1 MMETIP
7 PGTVLHGRYRIERV
21 LGSGGFGHVYLS
33 VDLQTKQ
40 QFAIKEYLVSGA
52 SGQAQLQHEASVLS
66 HLHHPNLPAFREAFS
81 ERGHYYV
88 ALSYIEGSDL
98 TDIIRIARQRN
109 DVIPL
114 SRILNW
120 ILSVCDAVMFLH
132 NQHPPVIHRDIKPDN
147 IRITSDGTAILVDLG
162 NAKATGDGARTL
174 FFIRHQGT
182 PGYAPQ
188 EQYPGGS
195 GTTVRSDVYALGGTL
210 YFALTA
216 HEPPSVSTRN
226 ASIQQNIP
234 DIPSL
239 QDQLL
244 NNPPEESPEANA
256 QRQFRLGV
264 SKPAKPAPRHI
275 RHLAQ
280 LGTLPPPLLNQLNT
294 IIIRSMAMHQKDR
307 YHSVIDFSNDLRQ
320 VMNAI
325 TSSAAAQ
332 PTLPSRPIDP
342 NSTQPD
348 LPQLYEALQSAR
360 LAQAAQPAQPVSD
373 PVPPA
378 IPPVQA
384 NTCPGCGKHLVS
396 KAAFCP
402 YCGHAIAAGST
413 PDTPANDVQSTVSS
427 QPSLQQK
434 AATNSQRK
442 NQIGDQ
448 QSEQSDP
455 HKVNMA
461 VPPTPVILEASV
473 PEPISRSGAA
483 PISTLPPVVLTKT
496 PATFQAQK
504 IPATESP
511 LQMSPQ
517 KSIGTN
523 ISAPR
528 PKRISNQMILI
539 IIMALILIVLI
550 AILIL
555 LFVRQTGGAQSTLQ
569 LPLVLAILR
578 MPHEQHISLN
588 TTFATTLATTGVW
601 ACSAGIYFLTGGA

>member
-7 PGTVLHGRYRIERV
+7 SGTILNRRYRIERV
-21 LGSGGFGHVYLS
+21 LGSGGFGHVYLA
-33 VDLQTKQ
+33 VDLQTNQ
-40 QFAIKEYLVSGA
+40 QFAIKEYLVSGS

-114 SRILNW
+114 PRILNW

-226 ASIQQNIP
+226 SSIQQNIP
-234 DIPSL
+234 DVPTL

-244 NNPPEESPEANA
+244 NNPPEENPEANA
-256 QRQFRLGV
+256 QRQFRLGI

-280 LGTLPPPLLNQLNT
+280 LGTLPPPLLNQLNN
-294 IIIRSMAMHQKDR
+294 IIERAMAMHQKDR
-307 YHSVIDFSNDLRQ
+307 FHSIADFSNDLRQ
-320 VMNAI
+320 VMNAVN
-325 TSSAAAQ
+325 TLPAAQ
-332 PTLPSRPIDP
+332 PAIPARPIDP

-348 LPQLYEALQSAR
+348 LPMLYEAIQSAK
-360 LAQAAQPAQPVSD
+360 LAQSAQSAPDPVQPAT
-373 PVPPA
+373 
-378 IPPVQA
+378 PPVQPHI
-384 NTCPGCGKHLVS
+384 CPRCGKQLVS

-402 YCGHAIAAGST
+402 YCGFSISAGSI
-413 PDTPANDVQSTVSS
+413 PDSPANTTQSPAKGGPSLQNKIAVSS
-427 QPSLQQK
+427 QE
-434 AATNSQRK
+434 N

-448 QSEQSDP
+448 QQKQSKSRP
-455 HKVNMA
+455 ANAV
-461 VPPTPVILEASV
+461 VPPTPATSLPQPVLRAAV
-473 PEPISRSGAA
+473 A
-483 PISTLPPVVLTKT
+483 PISTLPPVQQTKLAA
-496 PATFQAQK
+496 PSLAQN
-504 IPATESP
+504 IPTTENP
-511 LQMSPQ
+511 LQVSPQ
-517 KSIGTN
+517 RSSRTRVQP
-523 ISAPR
+523 PR
-528 PKRISNQMILI
+528 AARISNQMLLIILI
-539 IIMALILIVLI
+539 ALVLIVLI
-550 AILIL
+550 TILIFL
-555 LFVRQTGGAQSTLQ
+555 YVRQTGNSSSHIQ
-569 LPLVLAILR
+569 LPFALVTQVL
-578 MPHEQHISLN
+578 PDEQAFSSIN
-588 TTFATTLATTGVW
+588 ATTLFTAGIW
-601 ACSAGIYFLTGGA
+601 ACSAGIYSFAGGA

>member
-7 PGTVLHGRYRIERV
+7 SGTILHGRYRIERV

-33 VDLQTKQ
+33 VDLQSNQ
-40 QFAIKEYLVSGA
+40 QYAIKEYLVSGS

-88 ALSYIEGSDL
+88 VLSYIEGSDL

-114 SRILNW
+114 TRIMNW
-120 ILSVCDAVMFLH
+120 ILSVSDAVMFLH
-132 NQHPPVIHRDIKPDN
+132 NQQPPVIHRDIKPDN

-162 NAKATGDGARTL
+162 NAKATADGARTL

-226 ASIQQNIP
+226 TSTQQNIP
-234 DIPSL
+234 DLPSL

-244 NNPPEESPEANA
+244 NNPPEESQEANA

-264 SKPAKPAPRHI
+264 SKPSKPAPRHI

-294 IIIRSMAMHQKDR
+294 IIVRAMAMHQKDR
-307 YHSVIDFSNDLRQ
+307 YHSVADFSNDLRK

-325 TSSAAAQ
+325 QALPMAQ
-332 PTLPSRPIDP
+332 PTVPPRHVDP

-348 LPQLYEALQSAR
+348 LPQLYEALQSAK
-360 LAQAAQPAQPVSD
+360 LAQTVQSKPD
-373 PVPPA
+373 PV
-378 IPPVQA
+378 QSL
-384 NTCPGCGKHLVS
+384 TCPRCGKLLVT

-402 YCGHAIAAGST
+402 DCGFSLSGGGSGNKAQVNTTQAPDNRAPSPHDQGAA
-413 PDTPANDVQSTVSS
+413 SS
-427 QPSLQQK
+427 QQS
-434 AATNSQRK
+434 S
-442 NQIGDQ
+442 QIGDQ
-448 QSEQSDP
+448 LPKKPESPPAHQAIS
-455 HKVNMA
+455 
-461 VPPTPVILEASV
+461 PTPVTPATSV
-473 PEPISRSGAA
+473 PKPTSRPAVA
-483 PISTLPPVVLTKT
+483 PISTLPPVQQKKAAT
-496 PATFQAQK
+496 PLQAQH
-504 IPATESP
+504 IPPTTESS
-511 LQMSPQ
+511 LQISPQ
-517 KSIGTN
+517 SSNGTH
-523 ISAPR
+523 IQPSRTA
-528 PKRISNQMILI
+528 RINHQ
-539 IIMALILIVLI
+539 MALILIMSLVLIILI
-550 AILIL
+550 AIIIFL
-555 LFVRQTGGAQSTLQ
+555 LVRQGTSAQTTIQ
-569 LPLVLAILR
+569 LPLALIMQGL
-578 MPHEQHISLN
+578 PHEQLFSSTN
-588 TTFATTLATTGVW
+588 SATTSLFTIGLW
-601 ACSAGIYFLTGGA
+601 ACSASIYSFVGGA

>member
-1 MMETIP
+1 METIP
-7 PGTVLHGRYRIERV
+7 SGTILHGRYRIERV

-33 VDLQTKQ
+33 VDLQSNQ
-40 QFAIKEYLVSGA
+40 QYAIKEYLVSGS

-88 ALSYIEGSDL
+88 VLSYIEGSDL

-114 SRILNW
+114 TRIMNW

-132 NQHPPVIHRDIKPDN
+132 NQRPPVIHRDIKPDN

-226 ASIQQNIP
+226 SSIPQNIP
-234 DIPSL
+234 DLPSL

-244 NNPPEESPEANA
+244 NNPPEESPESNA

-264 SKPAKPAPRHI
+264 SKPSKPAPRHI

-280 LGTLPPPLLNQLNT
+280 LGTLPPPLLDRLNT
-294 IIIRSMAMHQKDR
+294 IIARAMAMHQKDR
-307 YHSVIDFSNDLRQ
+307 YISVADFSNDLRK

-325 TSSAAAQ
+325 HALPTAQ
-332 PTLPSRPIDP
+332 STVPPRPVDP

-348 LPQLYEALQSAR
+348 LPQLYEALQSAK
-360 LAQAAQPAQPVSD
+360 LAQAAQPTQPTQTAPD
-373 PVPPA
+373 PV
-378 IPPVQA
+378 QSL
-384 NTCPGCGKHLVS
+384 TCPRCGKQLVT

-402 YCGHAIAAGST
+402 YCGFSIAGGPNHKAPVNT
-413 PDTPANDVQSTVSS
+413 TQAPDNGAPSLHKQGNASS
-427 QPSLQQK
+427 QQS
-434 AATNSQRK
+434 S
-442 NQIGDQ
+442 QIGDQ
-448 QSEQSDP
+448 LPKKPESPPTHQAIS
-455 HKVNMA
+455 
-461 VPPTPVILEASV
+461 PTPVSPATSV
-473 PEPISRSGAA
+473 PKPTSRPAAA
-483 PISTLPPVVLTKT
+483 PVSTLPPVQQKKADT
-496 PATFQAQK
+496 PLQTQN
-504 IPATESP
+504 ISTTEST
-511 LQMSPQ
+511 LQISPQ
-517 KSIGTN
+517 RSNGTHWQPSR
-523 ISAPR
+523 SA
-528 PKRISNQMILI
+528 KIHHQTLLILI
-539 IIMALILIVLI
+539 MTLVLIVLI
-550 AILIL
+550 VIIIFL
-555 LFVRQTGGAQSTLQ
+555 LLRQATSAQTTIQ
-569 LPLVLAILR
+569 LPLTLVMQGL
-578 MPHEQHISLN
+578 PHEQLFSSTN
-588 TTFATTLATTGVW
+588 SATATLFTIGLW
-601 ACSAGIYFLTGGA
+601 ACSTSIYSFVGSA